1 MHTTH
6 EVLNQPPPLVDYNL
20 FLGDRAL
27 NDHLA
32 QYPVDWA
39 RDLFTDFGERIG
51 SSEVTQ
57 WGFDANRYEPEL
69 QTHDGSGNRIDEVK
83 FHPAYHSLMALSMEY
98 GLHSLPWEGNEGA
111 YVARAALFSLMAQV
125 ESGHGCPISMT
136 TSVVPTL
143 RRQPELAADWEA
155 RISRTY
161 DPTVRPPELKN
172 SVTFGM
178 ALTEKQGG
186 SDVRSNTSTGVTAQD
201 GTYRITGHKWF
212 CSAPMSDAFLVLAQA
227 PGGLTCFLMPRWTP
241 DGRRNEI
248 AILRLKDKLGNRSN
262 ASSEIEFR
270 DAFAQR
276 VGDEGDGVRVIVEM
290 INHTR
295 LDCVLGSAGLM
306 RQAVAQASHHAAN
319 RSAFGQ
325 VLADHPAMLNVLADL
340 ALESEAATALMLR
353 IASSF
358 DAGATDDEDL
368 FRRIATPVAKY
379 WVTKRTPGLI
389 YEALECLGG
398 NGYVEESIMPRLFR
412 ESPVNA
418 VWEGSGNVIA
428 LDVLRAM
435 HKNPRAAEVFIAEA
449 RRAHGRDSRLDQ
461 ALDNLTTMLQSPPSE
476 SQARRLVE
484 SMALALQAS
493 LLIEHAPTLVA
504 EAFIGSRLGGDRSG
518 LYGDLPTAS
527 DHRSIAE
534 RALPKP

>member
-1 MHTTH
+1 MT
-6 EVLNQPPPLVDYNL
+6 
-20 FLGDRAL
+20 R
-27 NDHLA
+27 
-32 QYPVDWA
+32 
-39 RDLFTDFGERIG
+39 
-51 SSEVTQ
+51 
-57 WGFDANRYEPEL
+57 WGFDANRFEPEL
-69 QTHDGSGNRIDEVK
+69 QTHDASGNRIDEVR
-83 FHPAYHSLMALSMEY
+83 FHPAYHSLMALSMKY
-98 GLHSLPWEGNEGA
+98 GLHSLPWEGKEGA

-125 ESGHGCPISMT
+125 EAGHGCPISMT

-143 RRQPELAADWEA
+143 RRQPELAAEWEA

-186 SDVRSNTSTGVTAQD
+186 SDVRSNTSSGVAAPD
-201 GTYRITGHKWF
+201 GTYRLTGHKWF

-358 DAGATDDEDL
+358 DGGTTDDEDL

-379 WVTKRTPGLI
+379 WVTKRTPGLV

-428 LDVLRAM
+428 LDVLRVM
-435 HKNPRAAEVFIAEA
+435 HKNPRAAEVFITEA

-461 ALDNLTTMLQSPPSE
+461 ALDNLTTMLQSPPPE

-493 LLIEHAPTLVA
+493 LLIRQAPTLVA
-504 EAFIGSRLGGDRSG
+504 EAFIESRLGGDRSG
-518 LYGDLPTAS
+518 LYGDLPSAL
-527 DHRSIAE
+527 DHGSIVE
-534 RALPKP
+534 RAMPNL